1 MPTLDGIMGGRR
13 DSSGVNNDDSSST
26 NNSRPSLSSIR
37 QASTQALS
45 KAQLMV
51 GLKSASD
58 LEEGSTGG
66 QSSSQTSRG
75 GVGGGAGNNSENAE
89 RSSSFIDEA
98 ADLICPDLTFQQ
110 RLIGFASCFTVGYL
124 ITFMSFK
131 FFIELIEGYPV
142 PFAVNYTV
150 GNILAL
156 GASWFL
162 CGPRRQFRNMFDQNR
177 KFTSIVYLSC
187 LGGTLAVVFV
197 PLPWAIRL
205 FTLILLL
212 ATQFCASFWY
222 SLSYV
227 PYGRRTVTRMLK
239 RAVGMN
245 DSSPSE
251 GWVSLSGLT
260 GRGGGGSG
268 SEGN

>member
-1 MPTLDGIMGGRR
+1 MNDGYFFSR
-13 DSSGVNNDDSSST
+13 DVGFRLASFFVFFKKND
-26 NNSRPSLSSIR
+26 
-37 QASTQALS
+37 TQISPVLY
-45 KAQLMV
+45 
-51 GLKSASD
+51 
-58 LEEGSTGG
+58 
-66 QSSSQTSRG
+66 
-75 GVGGGAGNNSENAE
+75 
-89 RSSSFIDEA
+89 FF
-98 ADLICPDLTFQQ
+98 AD
-110 RLIGFASCFTVGYL
+110 L

-177 KFTSIVYLSC
+177 KFTSIAYLSC

-212 ATQFCASFWY
+212 ITQFCASFWY

-239 RAVGMN
+239 RAIGMN

-260 GRGGGGSG
+260 GRGGTGGEES
-268 SEGN
+268 